1 MNKLQLHAEEQS
13 PTSVVRA
20 PPPLSGRDAQS
31 PRDHR
36 ETHSSFREAARGGA
50 ERKARV
56 LSRHRPA
63 LVRWAVAATSD
74 IPRRRQHRQHSK
86 RGNSGGAA
94 YASSAAAGDDESPPT
109 AAVAGQTGELRTN
122 NSSGFVSPL
131 LSLVSTERL
140 GRHLVAAEAIPPGT
154 SLLRETPLA
163 WCLHPAF
170 SGDFCAHCLDE
181 VRGQQG
187 SSV

>member
-1 MNKLQLHAEEQS
+1 M
-13 PTSVVRA
+13 
-20 PPPLSGRDAQS
+20 
-31 PRDHR
+31 
-36 ETHSSFREAARGGA
+36 
-50 ERKARV
+50 

-86 RGNSGGAA
+86 RGNSGGAT
-94 YASSAAAGDDESPPT
+94 YASSAAVGDDESPPT
-109 AAVAGQTGELRTN
+109 AAVAGQTGELRT